1 MALIILK
8 KFDNFVII
16 SLNYLNSL
24 RRRPM
29 FDRIFANYLVS
40 KQVLGPE
47 CLTEIYKHQD
57 EKRVR
62 LGVIAVSEKLLTEEQ
77 SDEINRLQSETDK
90 RFGDIAVEKGY
101 LTDNQVSR
109 LLTLQGN
116 SFLSFVQS
124 AVDLNYI
131 SMSDIDKMLNTYQK
145 DNGYTLTDMENL
157 KSCDIDRIVPIYV
170 CDLEGYV
177 CDIIGVAARA
187 ISRLVDYH
195 MYIERPY
202 KSDKLITENL
212 CHQASCGDFNILLA
226 ISGDEASIMS
236 NAIGFSG
243 EQYIDDLEDAMD
255 STCELINCINGLFAT
270 EMSKRGIDIDMNAP
284 SFKGGRGVINSEE
297 IINLPVYVFDK
308 MITFSIVMCDNY
320 TIE

>member
-1 MALIILK
+1 
-8 KFDNFVII
+8 
-16 SLNYLNSL
+16 
-24 RRRPM
+24 M

-40 KQVLGPE
+40 KQVIGPE
-47 CLTEIYKHQD
+47 CLEEIYKHQD

-77 SDEINRLQSETDK
+77 SEEINRLQTETDK

-116 SFLSFVQS
+116 SFLSFVQC
-124 AVDLNYI
+124 AVDLKYLN
-131 SMSDIDKMLNTYQK
+131 MNDVVEMLNTYQK
-145 DNGYTLTDMENL
+145 ENGYTLTDMENL

-170 CDLEGYV
+170 SDLKGYA
-177 CDIIGVAARA
+177 CDIIGIASRA
-187 ISRLVDYH
+187 FSRLVDYH

-202 KSDKLITENL
+202 TSDKLITENL
-212 CHQASCGDFNILLA
+212 CHQASCGDFSILLS
-226 ISGDEASIMS
+226 ISGAEPSMMAT
-236 NAIGFSG
+236 AIGFSG

-284 SFKGGRGVINSEE
+284 SYKGGKGVINSEE
-297 IINLPVYVFDK
+297 IINLPVYINDK